1 MERSQILISLGWNPF
16 FEKQLTEEE
25 ALHSILARVV
35 EPSRGLVKVL
45 GDFGKTWAESTLGHK
60 VPGPAVGDWV
70 VGQVRDLGAGE
81 KRFSI
86 DRILRRKNK
95 LSREATG
102 GKGYEQILCANVDQ
116 AFLVLAANLEPN
128 LPAIE
133 RTLAAVIQSQVE
145 PLFLLTKTDVALDLD
160 RLCGTLKTLA
170 PSVSQICVSVKKGEG
185 VDRLLKHLSPGTTSV
200 LLGASGVGKSS
211 LTNFLLESEVQKVA
225 EVRES
230 DQKGR
235 HTTTGRQLSL
245 LPSGAMLIDS
255 PGIRE
260 FQSWEDAPARKTTKA
275 KGRPKPENQTRGRYR
290 HEEE

>member
-1 MERSQILISLGWNPF
+1 MEPSQVLKSLGWNRF
-16 FEKQLTEEE
+16 FEAQLTKEEV
-25 ALHSILARVV
+25 AQSTLARVV

-45 GDFGKTWAESTLGHK
+45 GAFGKSWAESTLGHK

-70 VGQVRDLGAGE
+70 VGKVRELGAGE

-86 DRILRRKNK
+86 DRILDRKNK

-116 AFLVLAANLEPN
+116 VFLVLAANLEPN
-128 LPAIE
+128 LQGIQ
-133 RTLAAVIQSQVE
+133 RTVAAVAQSKME
-145 PLFLLTKTDVALDLD
+145 PLFLITKTDVALNLEK
-160 RLCGTLKTLA
+160 LCDALKACA
-170 PSVSQICVSVKKGEG
+170 PGIPQISVSVKKANGLDG
-185 VDRLLKHLSPGTTSV
+185 LLKHLKAGTTSV

-211 LTNFLLESEVQKVA
+211 LTNFLLDSEVQKVA

-260 FQSWEDAPARKTTKA
+260 FQSWEDAPARKTTKS

-290 HEEE
+290 SDDE

>member
-1 MERSQILISLGWNPF
+1 VEPSEILKRLGWNPF
-16 FEKQLTEEE
+16 FEQQLTKEEI
-25 ALHSILARVV
+25 LQSSLARVV

-45 GDFGKTWAESTLGHK
+45 GTFGKSWAESTLGHK

-70 VGQVRDLGAGE
+70 IGKVRDLGAGE

-86 DRILRRKNK
+86 DRILSRKNK

-116 AFLVLAANLEPN
+116 VFLVLAANLEPN
-128 LPAIE
+128 LQGIQ
-133 RTLAAVIQSQVE
+133 RTVAAVLQSKMA
-145 PLFLLTKTDVALDLD
+145 PLFLITKTDVAFNLE
-160 RLCGTLKTLA
+160 RLSDTLRELG
-170 PSVSQICVSVKKGEG
+170 PEIPQISVSVKEGKGVKE
-185 VDRLLKHLSPGTTSV
+185 LLAHLNPGTTSV

-211 LTNFLLESEVQKVA
+211 LTNFLLECEVQKVA
-225 EVRES
+225 EVRQS

-275 KGRPKPENQTRGRYR
+275 KGRPKADPQTRGRYR
-290 HEEE
+290 SEEE